1 MTKQYRFAHTDSVYT
16 HQPDDPRAV
25 VLQTD
30 GLQPDERGIYDVTER
45 LQTLLDSVKQQD
57 RRGIVLI
64 PEGVYSVSQ
73 TIYLPRA
80 VRMIGFGKKRPKF
93 VLKKDTSGFQEAP
106 QDDKGE
112 AVYMFWFT
120 GNTPRVEGCIQDAN
134 AGTFYSAVS
143 NIDFQIEEGN
153 PAAVVMRAHFAQHGF
168 VSHCVFDVGQGKAGI
183 FDVGNEME
191 NLVFLGGEYGIY
203 TTKCSPG
210 WPFVLVESAFSGQ
223 RKSAILSRECGLT
236 LSHVEFKDVP
246 AADIVMDGYWEKLF
260 WKDCVMEN
268 IAGPAIRISRENNS
282 CTQINLRNIWCRN
295 VPQLLLGKD
304 SGKVTGGEQS
314 EYMLHTLFHGD
325 DLTLGQSE
333 PERKTLVDWEPASQE
348 PEFFREIC
356 DLPPQETWKN
366 ARDYGAYGNG
376 ISDDTAAL
384 QKALDECDTVYLPQG
399 TYLLSDTLRMREG
412 NSLIGLNPIS
422 TQLVL
427 GENSPAWAGMGAPK
441 AVLETSRGGW
451 NLVNGL
457 GIDTA
462 SRNPRAVGCKWMAS
476 ANSYMNDVKFVGGHG
491 QITQQQENVPVYNAS
506 RTADVNPDRPWDSQY
521 WSLWITDN
529 GGGAFKDVWTAN
541 TYAEAGFFVSETE
554 TPGVM
559 YQVSIEHHVR
569 HEVLLRNVANWKFL
583 CMQTEEEVAEGP
595 YCQPYEMTNCHDL
608 LFANFYSF
616 RVIWVDN
623 PYPSVVRAWNCENI
637 EFLNCHNFT
646 QMKYTIE
653 TLYVDVNTGKTAG
666 FWQLGRLR
674 IPHMERAKKLPNVKG
689 EIGKII
695 SGLDCVDALCQA
707 PDGAIYICDSRLY
720 RIYRWDPE
728 TETMILLTSQHFQPL
743 SLACDSQGRLL
754 VVTEYQPVKNSV
766 VNGIEELVTDEFGG
780 ESGGGCYYPF
790 FSYDRRIRVCAIDPK
805 APEASLELLP
815 VVSLEQ
821 AKPDIL
827 YYPANQWRDSGDMME
842 SFAKNDIACY
852 LAPDGKTAIVHTP
865 ALARACGLTPLCPGK
880 PAYLVDEYNKCIVQV
895 QVGNDFALSNPT
907 VWAERGEYGF
917 AMTED
922 GDAYIPDCLLYIYVD
937 GEKKDAIQLHDRPA
951 CVLEA
956 GKNKEYLYITARRD
970 VYALRLK

>member
-1 MTKQYRFAHTDSVYT
+1 MRMKDNQYQWF
-16 HQPDDPRAV
+16 RAAAEGIRR
-25 VLQTD
+25 LD
-30 GLQPDERGIYDVTER
+30 G
-45 LQTLLDSVKQQD
+45 
-57 RRGIVLI
+57 
-64 PEGVYSVSQ
+64 SVSR
-73 TIYLPRA
+73 I
-80 VRMIGFGKKRPKF
+80 
-93 VLKKDTSGFQEAP
+93 
-106 QDDKGE
+106 
-112 AVYMFWFT
+112 
-120 GNTPRVEGCIQDAN
+120 
-134 AGTFYSAVS
+134 
-143 NIDFQIEEGN
+143 
-153 PAAVVMRAHFAQHGF
+153 
-168 VSHCVFDVGQGKAGI
+168 AGI
-183 FDVGNEME
+183 FINIDAKKKEIMQAQKSAAFHRAFTKADLCEYYV
-191 NLVFLGGEYGIY
+191 NLEANTFDTFKVEPSLMTVFEQSHTWDELIRHFVDSYVVETDKKAVSSFYDRGYIAERLKGLETELALECRITLNGEERWVRNVVIRGEIEDSEYAMIFLRDI
-203 TTKCSPG
+203 TEAK
-210 WPFVLVESAFSGQ
+210 VESARHLQ
-223 RKSAILSRECGLT
+223 M
-236 LSHVEFKDVP
+236 
-246 AADIVMDGYWEKLF
+246 AADNASMEQLIQSIVRLVDRFVVCDLENDRYEFYNLNGQMIYKPLGFYHDFQMQVLEKYKTL
-260 WKDCVMEN
+260 E
-268 IAGPAIRISRENNS
+268 PLEAI
-282 CTQINLRNIWCRN
+282 
-295 VPQLLLGKD
+295 D
-304 SGKVTGGEQS
+304 
-314 EYMLHTLFHGD
+314 MLHALFHGD

-569 HEVLLRNVANWKFL
+569 HEVLLRNVANWKFF

-653 TLYVDVNTGKTAG
+653 NLYVDVNTGKTAG

-821 AKPDIL
+821 VKPDIL

-937 GEKKDAIQLHDRPA
+937 GEKKDTIQLHDRPA